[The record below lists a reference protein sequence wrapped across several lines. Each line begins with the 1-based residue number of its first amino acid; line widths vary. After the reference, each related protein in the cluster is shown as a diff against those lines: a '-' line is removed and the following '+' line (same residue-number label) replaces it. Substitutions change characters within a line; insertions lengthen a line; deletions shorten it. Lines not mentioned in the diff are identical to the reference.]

1 MSADECIS
9 QSDSEEM
16 PVSGTDA
23 EGYVALINEKLHLYL
38 IMVLLIFDCFLFKL

>member
-23 EGYVALINEKLHLYL
+23 EGYVDLINEKLHLYL
-38 IMVLLIFDCFLFKL
+38 IMYCLFDSFFI